1 MTVTTLSLSR
11 FRNIGDMVF
20 SPCNGVNIIYG
31 DNAQGKTNLIEALWL
46 FTGAKSFRGAKDA
59 ELVAFESQRACLS
72 LSFAADDREQ
82 TAEITLTTGAGKKK
96 EVKLNGVQKDSVAA
110 LMGRFCAVVFSPAH
124 LAIVSE
130 GPGERRRFLDTAIT
144 QVRPVYD
151 RLLSEYQKALTQR
164 NALLRD
170 LPYHSELADT
180 VELWDE
186 RLAKTGASI
195 MRLRIKYCKRLSAE
209 ASAIYAGIAG
219 DKECLR
225 TIYQPSIAPK
235 DPDCTDP
242 HVLYGEIRDALR
254 EGLSEDIKTG
264 FTTKGIHRDDLDITI
279 DGMPVRLYGSQGQ
292 RRSAVLSL
300 KLAEGNLLKEVLGE
314 NPVILLDDVMSEL
327 DSARQEYI
335 LNHVKD
341 RQVFI
346 TCCDSAVCGCLE
358 RGKTFFITN
367 GSIAEGEETADLV
380 CPLPETKELDE

>member
-1 MTVTTLSLSR
+1 MTVTTLSLSG
-11 FRNIGDMVF
+11 FRNIESMVF

-46 FTGAKSFRGAKDA
+46 FTGAKSFRGAKDV
-59 ELVAFESQRACLS
+59 ELVGFGKQRAALQ
-72 LSFAADDREQ
+72 LSFAADERDQ
-82 TAEITLTTGAGKKK
+82 TAAITVSNSTGKKK
-96 EVKLNGVQKDSVAA
+96 EVLLNGVQKDSVGA

-151 RLLSEYQKALTQR
+151 RLLNEYQKALTQR

-195 MRLRIKYCKRLSAE
+195 MRLRIKYVNRLSKE

-242 HVLYGEIRDALR
+242 RVLHGEILAALH
-254 EGLSEDIKTG
+254 EGLREDIKTG
-264 FTTKGIHRDDLDITI
+264 FTTRGIHRDELEITI

-327 DSARQEYI
+327 DGARQEYI

-367 GSIAEGEETADLV
+367 GAIAEGQETADLV
-380 CPLPETKELDE
+380 CPLPAAMEPNE

>member
-1 MTVTTLSLSR
+1 MTVTTLSLSG
-11 FRNIGDMVF
+11 FRNIESMVF

-46 FTGAKSFRGAKDA
+46 FTGAKSFRGAKDV
-59 ELVAFESQRACLS
+59 ELVAFGKQRAALQ
-72 LSFAADDREQ
+72 LSFAADERDQ
-82 TAEITLTTGAGKKK
+82 TAAITVSNSTGKKK
-96 EVKLNGVQKDSVAA
+96 EVLLNGVQKDSVGA

-144 QVRPVYD
+144 QVRPMYD
-151 RLLSEYQKALTQR
+151 RLLNEYQKALTQR

-195 MRLRIKYCKRLSAE
+195 MRLRIKYCKRLSKE

-219 DKECLR
+219 EKECLR
-225 TIYQPSIAPK
+225 TVYQPSIAPK

-242 HVLYGEIRDALR
+242 RVLHGEILAALH
-254 EGLSEDIKTG
+254 EGLREDIKTG
-264 FTTKGIHRDDLDITI
+264 FTTRGIHRDELEITI

-327 DSARQEYI
+327 DGARQEYI

-367 GSIAEGEETADLV
+367 GAIAEGE
-380 CPLPETKELDE
+380 